1 MFKKHKTSK
10 KNIISQYMRKGKI
23 VQKSM
28 GAPRKGSFKDNYF
41 GLKLILRIRTINEK
55 KTQKL
60 GKK

>member
-1 MFKKHKTSK
+1 
-10 KNIISQYMRKGKI
+10 MRKGKI